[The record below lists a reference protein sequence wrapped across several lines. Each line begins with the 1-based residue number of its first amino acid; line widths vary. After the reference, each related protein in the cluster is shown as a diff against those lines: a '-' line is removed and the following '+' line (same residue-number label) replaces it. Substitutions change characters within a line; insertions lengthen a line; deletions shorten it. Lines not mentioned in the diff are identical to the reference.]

1 MKNIFPFMGNAEL
14 FFNSAFVYEVAVM
27 AAIGLELAKE
37 ATVPKSEGQEMEVNE
52 AFRMQRILN
61 FFYPVTL
68 EIIPK
73 NSFLREFIGG
83 LDLS

>member
-1 MKNIFPFMGNAEL
+1 M
-14 FFNSAFVYEVAVM
+14 VHEVGVM
-27 AAIGLELAKE
+27 AGIGLELAKE
-37 ATVPKSEGQEMEVNE
+37 ATVPKGTSRQIDVDE
-52 AFRMQRILN
+52 AFRMQAMLN
-61 FFYPVTL
+61 FFYPVPG